1 MGLGLPALESV
12 PPAGSD
18 KTASFNVG
26 SELDLLVDRLDFL
39 A

>member
-1 MGLGLPALESV
+1 MALGLPALESV
-12 PPAGSD
+12 PPAGPD
-18 KTASFNVG
+18 TPRPFHLG